1 MDAIEVRDLARTYGS
16 TRAVDGIS
24 FSVAPGEIFALLG
37 PNGAGKTTTVEIL
50 EGYRSRDAGEVR
62 VLGFDPATG
71 GRAYRERIG
80 IVLQSAG
87 FEEDFTVRELVRL
100 QASLYPRRYDV
111 GELIGLVELTDKA
124 DVRVKAL
131 SGGQRRRLDL
141 ALGLV
146 GAPELLFLDEP
157 TTGFDPAA
165 RHRAWELIAR
175 LRDLGTTV
183 LLTTHYLEEAQKLAD
198 RVAVLRSGRLVAL
211 GTPDQL
217 REDGPLAGTI
227 TFRLPAGT
235 GAADLPGLTG
245 RVHADGR
252 LVRVET
258 HRTVSDAWRLTGW
271 SIDTGVDLGEFTVSP
286 PTLEEAYLALTGE
299 ADHDR

>member
-1 MDAIEVRDLARTYGS
+1 MDAIVVQNLARAYGS

-100 QASLYPRRYDV
+100 QASLYPRRHDV
-111 GELIGLVELTDKA
+111 EELIDLVELTDKA

-175 LRDLGTTV
+175 LRELGTTV
-183 LLTTHYLEEAQKLAD
+183 LLTTHYLEEAQELAD

-211 GTPDQL
+211 GTPDEL
-217 REDGPLAGTI
+217 REGGPLAGTI
-227 TFRLPAGT
+227 SFRLPPGPAPAICPISPAG
-235 GAADLPGLTG
+235 
-245 RVHADGR
+245 VHVDGR

-258 HRTVSDAWRLTGW
+258 HTHGGGRVAPDRMGHRDGRGPGRVHRVAADAGG
-271 SIDTGVDLGEFTVSP
+271 GVPRAHRGGP
-286 PTLEEAYLALTGE
+286 P
-299 ADHDR
+299 

>member
-1 MDAIEVRDLARTYGS
+1 VDAIVVRNLARSYGS
-16 TRAVDGIS
+16 TRAVDGVG

-100 QASLYPRRYDV
+100 QASLYPRRHDV
-111 GELIGLVELTDKA
+111 EELIDLVELTDKA

-165 RHRAWELIAR
+165 RHRAWDLIGR
-175 LRDLGTTV
+175 LRELGTTV
-183 LLTTHYLEEAQKLAD
+183 LLTTHYLEEAQELAD

-211 GTPDQL
+211 GTPDEL
-217 REDGPLAGTI
+217 RAGGSLAGVI
-227 TFRLPAGT
+227 SFRIPPGFAGD
-235 GAADLPGLTG
+235 DLPGLAG
-245 RVHADGR
+245 RVHIDGR

-258 HRTVSDAWRLTGW
+258 HTAVADAWLLTGW
-271 SIDTGVDLGEFTVSP
+271 AVRAGADLAEFTVSP

-299 ADHDR
+299 ARHER